1 MNEGMTMKKLIRGMC
16 ILFLLS
22 FLLGL
27 PLSPMKAL
35 GQGET
40 GARMDSAEFA
50 RAHID
55 KLQLVAGMLQDLA
68 VEPLPENLIADGKK
82 EAMKYTRWL
91 TKSSRKLN
99 DLALRWQEGLNSAR
113 MFKSLDLSQKMV
125 EDMNT
130 SYNSRYSALRKELL
144 DELRHYDQISQS
156 MKSNYDSALSSISKL
171 R

>member
-1 MNEGMTMKKLIRGMC
+1 MTMKKLLRGVC

-50 RAHID
+50 HQHID
-55 KLQLVAGMLQDLA
+55 KLHLVAGMLQDLA
-68 VEPLPENLIADGKK
+68 VEPLPETLAGDAKK
-82 EAMKYTRWL
+82 EAMRYTRWL
-91 TKSSRKLN
+91 SDSSLKLN
-99 DLALRWQEGLNSAR
+99 DLALHWRDSLSSAD
-113 MFKSLDLSQKMV
+113 MFKSLDLSQKQT
-125 EDMNT
+125 EDMNVA
-130 SYNSRYSALRKELL
+130 YSRRYATLRDELL
-144 DELRHYDQISQS
+144 DELRQYDQISQS
-156 MKSNYDSALSSISKL
+156 MKSNYDSALSSINKL